1 MRSFLVSIP
10 SQEQVRLLTDYDTD
24 SAFSVAY
31 QKLYSNIS
39 FAWDQKHIRQQTML
53 FTTPTSYLGQATVPA
68 NVAIVAARSGT
79 PTILVDANVHT
90 PTLEQRFGV
99 GKNIGLSDI
108 LTQKTPTHVATALCD
123 TFVPNLRLLSAGTA
137 ALQEISMLFS
147 ARLHALVADLC
158 TFLAETEHEPG
169 IVIFNSPAVL
179 ASAEAAL
186 ISDAVNT
193 TFLTIASGRTT
204 RRQAKKAQEQLQYTH
219 GTLAGVIMLDV

>member
-10 SQEQVRLLTDYDTD
+10 SQEQVTLLTDYDTD

-39 FAWDQKHIRQQTML
+39 FTWDREHVRQQTIL
-53 FTTPTSYLGQATVPA
+53 FATPTPYIGQATVPA
-68 NVAIVAARSGT
+68 NVAIAAAQSGT
-79 PTILVDANVHT
+79 PTILVDANLHN

-99 GKNIGLSDI
+99 GKNSGLSDI
-108 LTQKTPTHVATALCD
+108 LTQKTPTPIAAALCD
-123 TFVPNLRLLSAGTA
+123 TFVPNLRLLGAGTA

-147 ARLHALVADLC
+147 TRLHTLVADLC
-158 TFLAETEHEPG
+158 AFLAETEREPG
-169 IVIFNSPAVL
+169 VVIFNSPAVL

-186 ISDAVNT
+186 ISDAVNA
-193 TFLTIASGRTT
+193 TFLTISSGRTT

>member
-1 MRSFLVSIP
+1 MSIP
-10 SQEQVRLLTDYDTD
+10 SQEQVTLLTDYDTD
-24 SAFSVAY
+24 SAFNVAY

-39 FAWDQKHIRQQTML
+39 FAWDHEHIHQQTML
-53 FTTPTSYLGQATVPA
+53 FTTPTPFIGQATVPA
-68 NVAIVAARSGT
+68 NVAIAAAQSGT

-99 GKNIGLSDI
+99 GKNTGLSDI
-108 LTQKTPTHVATALCD
+108 LTQKIPPQVATTLCD
-123 TFVPNLRLLSAGTA
+123 TFVPNLRLLGAGTA
-137 ALQEISMLFS
+137 ILPEISMLFS
-147 ARLHALVADLC
+147 GRFHTLVADLC
-158 TFLAETEHEPG
+158 AFLAETEREPG
-169 IVIFNSPAVL
+169 IVVFNSPAVL

-186 ISDAVNT
+186 ISDAVNA